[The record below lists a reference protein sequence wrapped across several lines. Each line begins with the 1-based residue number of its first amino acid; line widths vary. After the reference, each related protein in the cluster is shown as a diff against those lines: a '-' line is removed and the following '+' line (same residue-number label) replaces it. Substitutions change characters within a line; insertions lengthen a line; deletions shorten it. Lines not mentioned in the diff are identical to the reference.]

1 MKKKKFKYIVMSP
14 SFNEINGGVVVLHKL
29 CHILNELGEEA
40 YLFHYRDNYLLNSNA
55 FFSSLYGVTKNY
67 LKILSR
73 GFKTNKSLSTPIIK
87 NIPKDIDSDNWVVIY
102 PEVVLGNPL
111 GAKNVVR
118 WLLHQP
124 GFHNGNILYGPGEL
138 YFKFNSAIYDF
149 HVQGSTMSP
158 LELKVIH
165 YPLEH
170 YNQIDV
176 AQQRSGTAYC
186 IRKGRGKP
194 LVHDLKNSILIDGL
208 SHAETAKIFKS
219 VKRFISYDTLTAY
232 SIFAVLCGCESV
244 VIPDNGVTKEQWYP
258 NVEDQYGIAYGLSKS
273 ELSQA
278 SETKHLVLGRV
289 WEHTDQS
296 TIAVKQC
303 IAEIQRYFG

>member
-1 MKKKKFKYIVMSP
+1 MNAKTFKYIIMTP

-29 CHILNELGEEA
+29 CHTLNELGEHA

-55 FFSSLYGVTKNY
+55 FFSSLYSVAKNY
-67 LKILSR
+67 IKILR
-73 GFKTNKSLSTPIIK
+73 NGFKVNESLNTPIIK
-87 NIPKDIDSDNWVVIY
+87 SIPEDIDTDNWVVIY

-111 GAKNVVR
+111 RAKNVVR

-124 GFHNGNILYGPGEL
+124 GFHNGNVLYGQGEL

-149 HVQGSTMSP
+149 HLQGSVTSP

-170 YNQIDV
+170 YNQVGV
-176 AQQRSGTAYC
+176 AEQRSGTAYC

-194 LVHDLKNSILIDGL
+194 IVHDLKDSILIDGM
-208 SHAETAKIFKS
+208 SHADTAKVFKS

-244 VIPDNGVTKEQWYP
+244 VIPDDGITKEQWYP
-258 NVEDQYGIAYGLSKS
+258 NAEDRYGIAYGLGESEVRNALETSSKVL
-273 ELSQA
+273 ERVQA
-278 SETKHLVLGRV
+278 HHLASN
-289 WEHTDQS
+289 DN
-296 TIAVKQC
+296 VKKMIQ
-303 IAEIQRYFG
+303 EIGTYFA